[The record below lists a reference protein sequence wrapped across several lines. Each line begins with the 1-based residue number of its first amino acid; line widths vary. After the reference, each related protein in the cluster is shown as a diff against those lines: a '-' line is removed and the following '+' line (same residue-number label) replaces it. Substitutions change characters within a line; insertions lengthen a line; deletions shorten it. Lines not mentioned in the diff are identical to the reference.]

1 VSVLAFDLGA
11 NANHNL
17 PPIPRGGPRVRLDPA
32 VPAPPSF
39 LTNLGLSKADR
50 QSIWR
55 ALQPE
60 ARVATLLAGRALD
73 AKQHIQPY
81 VYPPSPPPLKGRT
94 AFAVT
99 AYMNF
104 DGLQG
109 AARPASDATANQ
121 PNSWA
126 PTVTLD
132 IDLVAPVRGLN
143 LAGHVAASYNEKM
156 ARDDGFDFYA

>member
-1 VSVLAFDLGA
+1 MSILAFDFGA
-11 NANHNL
+11 NANQTI
-17 PPIPRGGPRVRLDPA
+17 PPMTRAAPRSRLDPA
-32 VPAPPSF
+32 MPAPPSF

-73 AKQHIQPY
+73 AQQHVQPY

-104 DGLQG
+104 EGLQG
-109 AARPASDATANQ
+109 GQRGAETPSHQGNA
-121 PNSWA
+121 WA

-132 IDLVAPVRGLN
+132 IDLAPPARGLN
-143 LAGHVAASYNEKM
+143 LAGHVAASYNQKM
-156 ARDDGFDFYA
+156 AQDGGFGFYA

>member
-1 VSVLAFDLGA
+1 MSILAFDLGA
-11 NANHNL
+11 NANQNL
-17 PPIPRGGPRVRLDPA
+17 PPIARGVSRPRLDPA
-32 VPAPPSF
+32 IPAPPSF
-39 LTNLGLSKADR
+39 LSNMGLSKTDR

-73 AKQHIQPY
+73 DRPQLQPF
-81 VYPPSPPPLKGRT
+81 VYPPSPPPLQGRT

-109 AARPASDATANQ
+109 ARPTASAGGYAG
-121 PNSWA
+121 NSWA
-126 PTVTLD
+126 PTVALD
-132 IDLVAPVRGLN
+132 IDLVPPARGLN
-143 LAGHVAASYNEKM
+143 LAGHVAASYNAKM
-156 ARDDGFDFYA
+156 SQGDGAGFYA